1 MMGARAASPTRR
13 LVAVLVA
20 QTATAPASAGRRPH
34 FTVAANSHGGHR
46 LAPIDTR
53 NVRAGARRSW
63 VRIPPGA
70 CSYSVVSMVVTRGRR
85 TQRSG
90 NDRAEELHHGSRRS
104 RDAYRLLFPSLSTS
118 MKTE

>member
-1 MMGARAASPTRR
+1 MMGARAASPSRR

-53 NVRAGARRSW
+53 NVPLRR
-63 VRIPPGA
+63 PK
-70 CSYSVVSMVVTRGRR
+70 VVGSNPAWRMQLQRGFDG
-85 TQRSG
+85 G
-90 NDRAEELHHGSRRS
+90 NKG
-104 RDAYRLLFPSLSTS
+104 PKNST
-118 MKTE
+118 KW